1 MARVVEE
8 RWRCDAESKRILD
21 EYAAKIEEEKARQ
34 AEEEERQA
42 KEKEEEE
49 RKRRASYRASM
60 TYDKLLLEYLRLKDF
75 LRDCY
80 PEVWKEFRNGTET
93 EMS

>member
-1 MARVVEE
+1 MVVEE
-8 RWRCDAESKRILD
+8 RWACDAESKRILD
-21 EYAAKIEEEKARQ
+21 EYATKIEEEKK
-34 AEEEERQA
+34 RQA
-42 KEKEEEE
+42 KKEALS
-49 RKRRASYRASM
+49 RANISHN
-60 TYDKLLLEYLRLKDF
+60 KLLLKYLQLKDF

>member
-8 RWRCDAESKRILD
+8 RWVCDAESKRILD

-34 AEEEERQA
+34 AEEEA
-42 KEKEEEE
+42 LS
-49 RKRRASYRASM
+49 RANISHMSE
-60 TYDKLLLEYLRLKDF
+60 YDKLLLKYLQLKDF

-93 EMS
+93 KMS

>member
-8 RWRCDAESKRILD
+8 RWVCDAESKRILD
-21 EYAAKIEEEKARQ
+21 EYAAKIEEEEKRQ
-34 AEEEERQA
+34 VK
-42 KEKEEEE
+42 KEALS
-49 RKRRASYRASM
+49 RANISHMSE
-60 TYDKLLLEYLRLKDF
+60 YDKLLLKYLQLKDF

>member
-21 EYAAKIEEEKARQ
+21 DYLAKYKEEKKRQ
-34 AEEEERQA
+34 AEEE
-42 KEKEEEE
+42 KEEE

-60 TYDKLLLEYLRLKDF
+60 SYDKFLLEYLRLKDF
-75 LRDCY
+75 LRD
-80 PEVWKEFRNGTET
+80 
-93 EMS
+93 